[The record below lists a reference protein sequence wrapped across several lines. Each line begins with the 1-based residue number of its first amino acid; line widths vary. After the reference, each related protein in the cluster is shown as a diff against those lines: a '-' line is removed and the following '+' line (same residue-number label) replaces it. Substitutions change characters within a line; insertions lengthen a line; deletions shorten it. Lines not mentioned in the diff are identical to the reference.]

1 VEEGMAVMF
10 DVRIS
15 TLEGNFLYSSAQDTT
30 VASIIYSRKKDGA
43 LLQAIGMLLEGDSAE
58 FITPTEKIAEYFPI
72 ETMDE
77 RVHMSLKIRRVQD
90 AERWYFDQ
98 KYPDLLM
105 DYELAEQEQLQRML
119 RQVEPRKVRKLGGMY
134 YIIKKKGKGLRP
146 VKGDRVT
153 IHYEGFLL
161 DSTKF
166 DSTRDVETPFSYTL
180 GEKEQVIQGVDI
192 SVRQLAPGGKAL
204 FIIPSQLAFSETGS
218 STGIVPPHTTVMYE
232 IELLEVVPGDAEK
245 SL

>member
-1 VEEGMAVMF
+1 MLKGG
-10 DVRIS
+10 
-15 TLEGNFLYSSAQDTT
+15 TLT
-30 VASIIYSRKKDGA
+30 K
-43 LLQAIGMLLEGDSAE
+43 
-58 FITPTEKIAEYFPI
+58 
-72 ETMDE
+72 
-77 RVHMSLKIRRVQD
+77 
-90 AERWYFDQ
+90 